1 MKDIHDIRD
10 FHNLRK
16 IKLSSSLSFKV
27 GVSVFVFS
35 FIYFICVIGFSGYT
49 NTIFSTSAI
58 AERNY
63 CLARTIAV
71 SLPQE
76 YPVRLF
82 KQVREIYDSLPS
94 DVKDD
99 YKSPGYKKLFEPVF
113 TDEYYTLR
121 QTLIKNVDNNLV
133 SWINFH
139 IEDSARNKVIFVI
152 DSDIMEDGRYDAG
165 WQGSLDNYIHSDR
178 NLAEY
183 TVHSDPEYGQTIIV
197 RAPFYDPGSGEIL
210 GYVSVGE
217 RERNV
222 TTNNIA
228 FLLFFGL
235 ILLVLTLIFIVTSVG
250 GIRRMVIDPII
261 LLSEAATRFSK
272 KQDRE
277 TSSHVFKDL
286 GIRSNDEIGLLASS
300 MASMEEDIH
309 GYVDNLK
316 NVTREKERIATEL
329 DVASRIQKSMLPSE
343 LTGYNGK
350 LDFSISALSR
360 SAKEMG
366 GDFYDFFAIDD
377 DHIGITVADVS
388 DKGIPAALFMVISR
402 TLIKGSAL
410 LHHNPSRVMSDAN
423 HVLCERNDESM
434 FVTVF
439 FGIYT
444 VSEKKLRYVNAGHEY
459 PAIYRADSG
468 DYSLIEEDHD
478 LVLGIMEN
486 VEFNERELQLNSGDR
501 LLLYTDGIPE
511 AINKDGSAYGE
522 STMLACLNRS
532 HDLRGRELL
541 NLIRDDIDTFASGVS
556 QFDDMTM
563 LLLEISPDE
572 PLTE

>member
-1 MKDIHDIRD
+1 MKDIRDIKDLRD
-10 FHNLRK
+10 LRK
-16 IKLSSSLSFKV
+16 IKFSSSLSFKV

-35 FIYFICVIGFSGYT
+35 FIYFISVIGFSGYT

-63 CLARTIAV
+63 CLARTVAI

-82 KQVREIYDSLPS
+82 KQVKEIYDSVPA
-94 DVKDD
+94 DMKDD
-99 YKSPGYKKLFEPVF
+99 YKSPEYKKLFEPVF
-113 TDEYYTLR
+113 TDEYYDL
-121 QTLIKNVDNNLV
+121 QAILIKNVENNLV
-133 SWINFH
+133 SWISFH
-139 IEDSARNKVIFVI
+139 FEDSDRNKVIFVI
-152 DSDIMEDGRYDAG
+152 DSDIMEEGRYSAG
-165 WQGSLDNYIHSDR
+165 WQGSLGNYVHGNND
-178 NLAEY
+178 LAEY
-183 TVHSDPEYGQTIIV
+183 TVHSDPEYGQTIIG
-197 RAPFYDPGSGEIL
+197 RAPFYDPDTGEQL

-217 RERNV
+217 RKRNV
-222 TTNNIA
+222 TSSNIA

-235 ILLVLTLIFIVTSVG
+235 ILLVVTLIFIITSVG

-261 LLSEAATRFSK
+261 LLSDAAIKFSK
-272 KQDRE
+272 KQDRG

-286 GIRSNDEIGLLASS
+286 NIKSRDEIGLLAES

-309 GYVDNLK
+309 GDVDNLK
-316 NVTREKERIATEL
+316 TVTREKERIATEL

-350 LDFSISALSR
+350 LDFTISALSR

-377 DHIGITVADVS
+377 DHIGITVADAS
-388 DKGIPAALFMVISR
+388 DKGIPAALFMVKSC
-402 TLIKGSAL
+402 TLIKSSAL
-410 LHHNPSRVMSDAN
+410 LNHNPSMVLSDAN

-444 VSEKKLRYVNAGHEY
+444 VSEKKLIYVNAGHEY
-459 PAIYRADSG
+459 PAIYRADTGS
-468 DYSLIEEDHD
+468 YSLIDEEHD
-478 LVLGIMEN
+478 VVLGIMEN
-486 VEFNERELQLNSGDR
+486 IEFHERELQLNSGDK
-501 LLLYTDGIPE
+501 LLLYTDGLPE

-522 STMLACLNRS
+522 SSMIDCLNRS
-532 HDLRGRELL
+532 HDITGQAVLDA
-541 NLIRDDIDTFASGVS
+541 IRDDIDTFAAGVA

-563 LLLEISPDE
+563 LLLEISPD
-572 PLTE
+572 PTE